1 METELLD
8 AGSERPSLTVVGTA
22 NESVRRRE
30 EGERLIARRP
40 IFQNPKRRQTQLKL
54 RLIAFPTVEKLE
66 GILMHGAGVKAKLK
80 LPRFRGHPTVWV
92 FGVHNGKEAL
102 TLRAGIPP
110 ADD

>member
-1 METELLD
+1 MTPLHKQIQKYEDKLAKIKE
-8 AGSERPSLTVVGTA
+8 
-22 NESVRRRE
+22 RE
-30 EGERLIARRP
+30 EKRAEAAKKNAGKADRKKPP
-40 IFQNPKRRQTQLKL
+40 IDR
-54 RLIAFPTVEKLE
+54 E
-66 GILMHGAGVKAKLK
+66 LK